1 MNSKSGVEPNE
12 LPIVTVFGAGIAGLT
27 AAHELVERGFTV
39 QVVEPQESDF
49 EEYEC
54 AVGGLATN
62 QFTRV
67 RAPISALHPWLLE
80 PEAAENLRLV
90 QQFRSGNKI
99 EQTNKRFPLRQRIRF
114 NKRMHDPAKGPGS
127 PKPPTYDDV
136 PRTPREPGGEI
147 PRDWRDYWDEHGVVN
162 WKKLDDVLEIVRN
175 AAEYYMELYFPELAK
190 RLALGT
196 QPTDEE
202 WENGTF
208 FPIKGKD
215 KADLTGF
222 VAREMLFVRVV
233 AYTDTD
239 GTADDNRRLAN
250 EWAKWVRQELID
262 LNNRDPIDQRVWN
275 LDQQLEVVVRG
286 SANPRFDQSRAIGRS
301 RSNRVEFEIVE
312 QVIPGEHGF
321 RFFPTFYRH
330 LFDTMR
336 RTPILDAHG
345 AGTGST
351 AFDQLV
357 PTPQTLLAR
366 DDGKGPQVVEVR
378 RLRSIRELDE
388 TMKILGDQIGFT
400 PKDLLGLQYYM
411 LRYLLSGP
419 TRRLREAEPRNV
431 LQYIGGDHPEKRFS
445 SKALDF
451 INRAPRALAA
461 MSVSES
467 DARTQLDITFQLMA
481 VPSAENITVDMT
493 LNGPTSTAWLDHWK
507 TYLKAQGV
515 KFFVGRITSLQLM
528 DDRFVPGVEGPDGL
542 DEPRPEEANDPYHR
556 PRSGGDLNNHRFV
569 LALPFQR
576 ASDLIWA
583 AYHKVVVGANPP
595 AFSGPFHQLLE
606 FDRRSGRR
614 DDRGREAR
622 ALIADRATGKPPE
635 TYPLRTISGVQYF
648 FPQEYRF
655 GKGNVYFT
663 SAPWALTSISQFAYW
678 RQRVRPVGP
687 FLGQISVDVGDWHAY
702 HSPGENGAYVRP
714 RGNTAWYSSRQEIAQ
729 NVWQQINRGLAT
741 VEAQSIVP
749 PRYFHID
756 RNIVFDESAP
766 SGFQGSAL
774 LQISPPS
781 EAARSAGVQNVL
793 TFRVSF
799 DKWKR
804 YEGKD
809 ETHVLHV
816 PLEITTAQAL
826 ADLVNQQYGKSLYAF
841 VDRNSE
847 SQVFVSPIVR
857 DKRIVAAFRGASNM
871 DSYTDSYTGETK
883 ETSHYIYVDGKL
895 DAFTVPAAKPEAR
908 LEALDRAVEG
918 FAPKDSVSASAPK
931 TNVRPLDRYYRIF
944 EFKRDD
950 GEEVAMTFAS
960 RAGGWEVVDGPRL
973 DVRTSPHNIRLINAM
988 DPGSGWVWSAA
999 VRSNAVLRVP
1009 AYEYRDDAAP
1019 TGLQP
1024 GRLYG
1029 VGVGVGVSHFDM
1041 MTKIKYEAVEGDTPT
1056 RVRDQLL
1063 VQLRE
1068 QASDVVS
1075 ARSSGETDIILSPV
1089 GAPALTVEVKDL
1101 YITPPSEGFVVLRN
1115 DAEFLINIRDQWQWR
1130 PGLCRG
1136 ESAAVV
1142 PKDPDYARL
1151 AGFSDKGTEIF
1162 YGHNCRLLEHWVA
1175 AGTYMA
1181 TYTRITTME
1190 AANESG
1196 RHAASAIIYS
1206 ILQGARQGVPG
1217 AFVGGS
1223 QGVLV
1228 GDFPQIWNV
1237 EDQEPAD
1244 LRYFTELDEALCK
1257 DNLPH
1262 ILDILSVTRLVEAL
1276 LELDLKDSQ
1285 VRRLLARLGSIFDS
1299 LKPAINQGVLASG
1312 QAFGEMVGA
1321 HRDLVQSIFDTV
1333 TEGDP
1338 ISQLTRNI
1346 LGREIGKLTEL
1357 SQYYKKI
1364 WGLGP

>member
-1 MNSKSGVEPNE
+1 MNSESSVEPNG

-49 EEYEC
+49 EEYDC
-54 AVGGLATN
+54 AVGGLAAN

-67 RAPISALHPWLLE
+67 RAPIGELHPWLLE
-80 PEAAENLRLV
+80 PGAAESLRLV
-90 QQFRSGNKI
+90 QQFRNRDKI
-99 EQTNKRFPLRQRIRF
+99 EQTNRRFPLRQRIRF
-114 NKRMHDPAKGPGS
+114 NKRMHGPKEGRNL
-127 PKPPTYDDV
+127 PEPRYDFV

-147 PRDWRDYWDEHGVVN
+147 PADWRDYWDEQGVVN
-162 WKKLDDVLEIVRN
+162 SKKLDDVLEIIRD
-175 AAEYYMELYFPELAK
+175 ASEYYMELYFPKLAEQ
-190 RLALGT
+190 LALGT
-196 QPTDEE
+196 GLPDEE
-202 WENGTF
+202 WENGTVC
-208 FPIKGKD
+208 PIKGKS
-215 KADLTGF
+215 KADLVRF
-222 VAREMLFVRVV
+222 VARETLFVRVV
-233 AYTDTD
+233 GYTDTD
-239 GTADDNRRLAN
+239 GTAGDNRRLAN
-250 EWAKWVRQELID
+250 EWAKSVRKELIN
-262 LNNRDPIDQRVWN
+262 LNNRDPIDQRIWN
-275 LDQQLEVVVRG
+275 LDQQLKVVVRA
-286 SANPRFDQSRAIGRS
+286 SANPLFDQSTAIGRS

-312 QVIPGEHGF
+312 QIIPGEHGF

-336 RTPILDAHG
+336 RTPILDADG

-357 PTPQTLLAR
+357 PTPQTLLAQ
-366 DDGKGPQVVEVR
+366 DDGKGPQAVELR

-388 TMKILGDQIGFT
+388 TMKILGGQIGFT
-400 PKDLLGLQYYM
+400 AKDLLGLQYYM
-411 LRYLLSGP
+411 LRYMLSGP
-419 TRRLREAEPRNV
+419 TRRLHEAEPKN
-431 LQYIGGDHPEKRFS
+431 LFQYIGGDHPEKRFS
-445 SKALDF
+445 LKARDF
-451 INRAPRALAA
+451 MNRAPRALAA
-461 MSVSES
+461 MTASES

-481 VPSAENITVDMT
+481 APSAENITADMT

-515 KFFVGRITSLQLM
+515 KFFVGRIASLHLM

-542 DEPRPEEANDPYHR
+542 DEPRPEDAHDRYHR
-556 PRSGGDLNNHRFV
+556 PRSGDDLNNHRFV

-583 AYHKVVVGANPP
+583 AYHEVVAGANPP

-614 DDRGREAR
+614 ADHDREAR
-622 ALIADRATGKPPE
+622 ALIADRATGKPPA
-635 TYPLRTISGVQYF
+635 TYPLRTISGLQYF

-687 FLGQISVDVGDWHAY
+687 FLGQISVDVGDWYAHY
-702 HSPGENGAYVRP
+702 PPGQDGAGVQA

-729 NVWQQINRGLAT
+729 NVWQQINSGLAP
-741 VEAQSIVP
+741 VEAQSIAP

-756 RNIVFDESAP
+756 RNIVFDEDSP
-766 SGFQGSAL
+766 SGFQGSAR

-781 EAARSAGVQNVL
+781 EAARSAGVQNLL

-804 YEGKD
+804 DEGKD
-809 ETHVLHV
+809 ETHVLPV
-816 PLEITTAQAL
+816 PLDITAQAL
-826 ADLVNQQYGKSLYAF
+826 ADLINQQCGKSLSAF
-841 VDRNSE
+841 VDRE
-847 SQVFVSPIVR
+847 SASRVLVSPIMR
-857 DKRIVAAFRGASNM
+857 SNRIVVAFRGTSKM
-871 DSYTDSYTGETK
+871 ESYTDSYTPEIK
-883 ETSHYIYVDGKL
+883 ETHYIYVDGKR
-895 DAFTVPAAKPEAR
+895 DSFAVPVTNPDR
-908 LEALDRAVEG
+908 GLEALHNAVKD
-918 FAPKDSVSASAPK
+918 FVTKDSVATSAAK
-931 TNVRPLDRYYRIF
+931 INVRPLGHRIF
-944 EFKRDD
+944 ELKRDD
-950 GEEVAMTFAS
+950 SKEFALTFAS
-960 RAGGWEVVDGPRL
+960 LGGGWEVVDGPRL
-973 DVRTSPHNIRLINAM
+973 DVRTSSHNIRLINAM
-988 DPGSGWVWSAA
+988 DPASGWVWSAA
-999 VRSNAVLRVP
+999 VRPNTILHLP
-1009 AYEYRDDAAP
+1009 NKKYEDAAP

-1029 VGVGVGVSHFDM
+1029 VAVGVGGSHFDM
-1041 MTKIKYEAVEGDTPT
+1041 MTKIKYEAGEDDTPT
-1056 RVRDQLL
+1056 GVRDQLL
-1063 VQLRE
+1063 AQLRE
-1068 QASDVVS
+1068 QAGGVVS
-1075 ARSSGETDIILSPV
+1075 ARAAGQTGIILSPV

-1115 DAEFLINIRDQWQWR
+1115 EAEFLINIRDQWQWR

-1136 ESAAVV
+1136 ESAAAV

-1151 AGFSDKGTEIF
+1151 AGFGDKETEIF

-1206 ILQGARQGVPG
+1206 ILKAAGQGVPG

-1223 QGVLV
+1223 QGGLV

-1237 EDQEPAD
+1237 EDNEPAD

-1276 LELDLKDSQ
+1276 LELNLPEEQIGTFTKTLMDIIDALK
-1285 VRRLLARLGSIFDS
+1285 
-1299 LKPAINQGVLASG
+1299 KPANLGILASR
-1312 QAFGEMVGA
+1312 QALGAYRGLTEGIANSVVG
-1321 HRDLVQSIFDTV
+1321 HDPLSRMIRDILIRPMRDLD
-1333 TEGDP
+1333 D
-1338 ISQLTRNI
+1338 
-1346 LGREIGKLTEL
+1346 
-1357 SQYYKKI
+1357 YYKAI
-1364 WGLGP
+1364 WPSSRG

>member
-1 MNSKSGVEPNE
+1 MNSESGVEPNE

-49 EEYEC
+49 EEYDC
-54 AVGGLATN
+54 AVGGLAAN

-67 RAPISALHPWLLE
+67 RAPIGEIHPWLLE
-80 PEAAENLRLV
+80 PGAADNLRLV
-90 QQFRSGNKI
+90 QRFRNGNKI
-99 EQTNKRFPLRQRIRF
+99 EQTNKRFPLWQRIRF

-127 PKPPTYDDV
+127 PMLPAYDDV

-147 PRDWRDYWDEHGVVN
+147 PPDWRDYWDEQGVLN
-162 WKKLDDVLEIVRN
+162 WKKLEDVLEIIRD
-175 AAEYYMELYFPELAK
+175 ASEYYMELYFPELAE
-190 RLALGT
+190 RLTLGT
-196 QPTDEE
+196 EPTDEE

-208 FPIKGKD
+208 CPIKGKG
-215 KADLTGF
+215 KADLARF
-222 VAREMLFVRVV
+222 VARETLFVRVV
-233 AYTDTD
+233 GYTDTD

-250 EWAKWVRQELID
+250 KWAKWVRQELID
-262 LNNRDPIDQRVWN
+262 LNSRDPIDQRVWN

-286 SANPRFDQSRAIGRS
+286 STNPRFDQSRAIGRS

-336 RTPILDAHG
+336 RTPILDAYG

-357 PTPQTLLAR
+357 PTPQTLLAQ
-366 DDGKGPQVVEVR
+366 DDGKGPQVVELR

-419 TRRLREAEPRNV
+419 TRRLHEAEPKN
-431 LQYIGGDHPEKRFS
+431 LFQYIGGDHPEKRFS
-445 SKALDF
+445 LKALDF

-461 MSVSES
+461 MSASES

-481 VPSAENITVDMT
+481 IPPAENITADMT
-493 LNGPTSTAWLDHWK
+493 LDGPTSTAWLDHWK
-507 TYLKAQGV
+507 RYLKAQGV

-542 DEPRPEEANDPYHR
+542 DEPRPEDAHDRYHR
-556 PRSGGDLNNHRFV
+556 PRSGGDLDNHRFV

-576 ASDLIWA
+576 ASNLIWN
-583 AYHKVVVGANPP
+583 AYHKVVVGANSP

-635 TYPLRTISGVQYF
+635 TYPLRTISGLQYF

-687 FLGQISVDVGDWHAY
+687 FLGQISVDVGDWHAPY
-702 HSPGENGAYVRP
+702 SAGQDGANVRA

-756 RNIVFDESAP
+756 RNIVFDEAAP
-766 SGFQGSAL
+766 SGFRGSAR
-774 LQISPPS
+774 LQVSPPS
-781 EAARSAGVQNVL
+781 EAARSAGVQNLL

-809 ETHVLHV
+809 ETHVLRV
-816 PLEITTAQAL
+816 PLDITAQAL
-826 ADLVNQQYGKSLYAF
+826 ADLINRQCGESLYAF
-841 VDRNSE
+841 VDRDSA
-847 SQVFVSPIVR
+847 SRVFVSPIVR
-857 DKRIVAAFRGASNM
+857 GNRIVSAFRGASNT
-871 DSYTDSYTGETK
+871 DSYADSYTGETK
-883 ETSHYIYVDGKL
+883 ETSHYIYVDGKR
-895 DAFTVPAAKPEAR
+895 DSFTVPVTNPDGR
-908 LEALDRAVEG
+908 LEALRNAVED
-918 FAPKDSVSASAPK
+918 FVPKDSVATSAAK
-931 TNVRPLDRYYRIF
+931 INVRPLDRYHRIF
-944 EFKRDD
+944 ELKRDD
-950 GEEVAMTFAS
+950 GKEFAVTFAS
-960 RAGGWEVVDGPRL
+960 WGGGWEVVDGPRL
-973 DVRTSPHNIRLINAM
+973 DVRTSSHNIRLINAM
-988 DPGSGWVWSAA
+988 DPASGWVWSAA
-999 VRSNAVLRVP
+999 GRPNTILHLP
-1009 AYEYRDDAAP
+1009 TEEYEDVAP

-1029 VGVGVGVSHFDM
+1029 VAVGVGVSQFDM

-1063 VQLRE
+1063 VQLCE
-1068 QASDVVS
+1068 QAGDVVS

-1101 YITPPSEGFVVLRN
+1101 YISPPSEGFVVLRN

-1136 ESAAVV
+1136 ESAAV

-1151 AGFSDKGTEIF
+1151 AGFGDKGTEIF

-1206 ILQGARQGVPG
+1206 ILKGARQSVAG
-1217 AFVGGS
+1217 AFVG
-1223 QGVLV
+1223 GVLV

-1237 EDQEPAD
+1237 EDHEIAD
-1244 LRYFTELDEALCK
+1244 LKYFTELDEALCK

-1276 LELDLKDSQ
+1276 LEVDLPEEQIRAFLKTFENIIGALKQ
-1285 VRRLLARLGSIFDS
+1285 PVNLGIR
-1299 LKPAINQGVLASG
+1299 AGG
-1312 QAFGEMVGA
+1312 QAFSGMVGA
-1321 HRDLVQSIFDTV
+1321 YRRLTEEILNSTAGRDPLSTLVRDI
-1333 TEGDP
+1333 
-1338 ISQLTRNI
+1338 LTRQ
-1346 LGREIGKLTEL
+1346 LGKMDEL
-1357 SQYYKKI
+1357 NDYYRAI
-1364 WGLGP
+1364 WFRDA